1 MSSRQRLFRWLYRL
15 GFTPWDGHPLAHSL
29 TVLVE
34 GTRNSLTS
42 PGTALDVGC
51 GTGDNAVYLARHG
64 WRVTGVDYVAKP
76 LKKARAKA
84 TGLPAI
90 FAKADVTQLSW
101 SGIGAGFDLIVDSG
115 CLHGMSADDRDAYVR
130 EVSAVAAPG
139 AQLLIM
145 AFIPGASMGVPGI
158 GFDEVQRRFSG
169 GWTLLSSG
177 DEPAMD
183 QNGANGARFYLFRRT
198 A

>member
-29 TVLVE
+29 MKLAE
-34 GTRNSLTS
+34 GTTHPLSP

-64 WRVTGVDYVAKP
+64 WQVTGVDYVAKP

-84 TGLPAI
+84 GGLPAI
-90 FAKADVTQLSW
+90 FAKADVTQLSL

-115 CLHGMSADDRDAYVR
+115 CLHGMNAADRDAYVR
-130 EVSAVAAPG
+130 EVSAVAAPD
-139 AQLLIM
+139 AQLLIV

-158 GFDEVQRRFSG
+158 GFEEVLRRFKD

-183 QNGANGARFYLFRRT
+183 QNGANAARFYLFRRT

>member
-29 TVLVE
+29 TTLVE
-34 GTRNSLTS
+34 GGSLP
-42 PGTALDVGC
+42 PGTALDLGC

-64 WRVTGVDYVAKP
+64 WQVTGVDFVDKP

-84 TGLPAI
+84 GAMPVR
-90 FAKADVTQLSW
+90 FVKADVTQLSS
-101 SGIGAGFDLIVDSG
+101 SGIGAGFDLVVDSG
-115 CLHGMSADDRDAYVR
+115 CLHGMSPEDRDAYVR
-130 EVSAVAAPG
+130 EVGAVARPG
-139 AQLLIM
+139 TKLLIV
-145 AFIPGASMGVPGI
+145 AFIPGSSMGVPGI
-158 GFDEVQRRFSG
+158 GFDEVQRRFND
-169 GWTLLSSG
+169 GWALISSG

-183 QNGANGARFYLFRRT
+183 HNGKNAARFYLFERT